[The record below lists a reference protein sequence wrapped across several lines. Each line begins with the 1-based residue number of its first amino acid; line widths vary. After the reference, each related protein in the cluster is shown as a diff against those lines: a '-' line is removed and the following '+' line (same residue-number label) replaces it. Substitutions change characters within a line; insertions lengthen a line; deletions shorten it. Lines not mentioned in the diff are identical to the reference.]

1 MKKILLLI
9 TLIIVY
15 TAIANAQEAGQVV
28 ALKGRATIERER
40 KIAQAVLKE
49 KIYLNDI
56 IQTMEAS
63 RAKLLFVDDSLLTL
77 AERTKLFVK
86 EYFYSEEKKRS
97 RTILNLIDGKMRSL
111 VGNADFEVHTPTVV
125 VAARGTYFI
134 TWIGEEDGIP
144 VTDVYV
150 ISGSVDVRNINPAI
164 VGVVRL
170 EGGMMSR
177 IHRDK
182 PPLPPTRA
190 PDTIVKELI
199 DATEIVTEP
208 KLEEKPIIERPFL
221 EPTIPAEAVSGAER
235 PPFTQPI
242 TNQEPPKTNLTPI
255 KIRIPLP
262 EVQ

>member
-1 MKKILLLI
+1 MRRILLF
-9 TLIIVY
+9 TALIIMFSS
-15 TAIANAQEAGQVV
+15 IASAQEAGQIV

-56 IQTMEAS
+56 VQTMEAS

-77 AERTKLFVK
+77 AEKSKLFVK
-86 EYFYSEEKKRS
+86 EYLYSEEKKRS
-97 RTILNLIDGKMRSL
+97 RTILKLIDGKMRSF

-134 TWIGEEDGIP
+134 TWIEEEDGIP
-144 VTDVYV
+144 VSGVYV

-170 EGGMMSR
+170 ESGMMSR

-182 PPLPPTRA
+182 PPLPPTLA
-190 PDTIVKELI
+190 PDIIVKELI
-199 DATEIVTEP
+199 DTTEIVTEP
-208 KLEEKPIIERPFL
+208 KLEEIHIIERPFI
-221 EPTIPAEAVSGAER
+221 EPTIPAEVVSGAEK
-235 PPFTQPI
+235 PPLTQPI
-242 TNQEPPKTNLTPI
+242 TNQEPPKTNLTPV

-262 EVQ
+262 EAQ